1 MGIWMAVNKSTWYT
15 YIYIYYKKKND
26 NNNSNIIIYIA
37 EIDEWVSLQ

>member
-15 YIYIYYKKKND
+15 YIYYKKKND